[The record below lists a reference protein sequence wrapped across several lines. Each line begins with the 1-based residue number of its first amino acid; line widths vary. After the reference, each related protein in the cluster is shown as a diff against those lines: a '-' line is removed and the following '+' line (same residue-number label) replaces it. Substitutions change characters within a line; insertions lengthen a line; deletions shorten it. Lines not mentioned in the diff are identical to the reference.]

1 MRISCIILAAASL
14 LLATLVWGADFQKGL
29 DAYSSADYETALAEW
44 QPLAEAGDI
53 GSQFGLGQMYGNG
66 FGVTMDDAAAIK
78 WYGLAAGQGHAA
90 AQCNLAVMHQNGWG
104 LPQNDVAAMRLFG
117 LAADQGVTEPEH
129 RLAMVELAVSSNPKF
144 CASDIEVRRPG
155 LTYTV
160 DTLQQLRCEY
170 DSDTELFLILGMDS
184 LNQLERWRSPERLF
198 DLCTVVGISRPGQ
211 DDIDL
216 DKLESI
222 AEGASGKVILMPGPS
237 VGISGAEI
245 RDRAAHGRSIR
256 YRVPEAVETYILD
269 HGLYT
274 RR

>member
-104 LPQNDVAAMRLFG
+104 LPQNDVEAMRLFG
-117 LAADQGVTEPEH
+117 LAADQGVTEAMIALDDS
-129 RLAMVELAVSSNPKF
+129 RRGILAKTTIRFRPTSGSASRF
-144 CASDIEVRRPG
+144 C
-155 LTYTV
+155 
-160 DTLQQLRCEY
+160 
-170 DSDTELFLILGMDS
+170 
-184 LNQLERWRSPERLF
+184 WRTSTP
-198 DLCTVVGISRPGQ
+198 
-211 DDIDL
+211 
-216 DKLESI
+216 
-222 AEGASGKVILMPGPS
+222 APS
-237 VGISGAEI
+237 AM
-245 RDRAAHGRSIR
+245 RF
-256 YRVPEAVETYILD
+256 PTK
-269 HGLYT
+269 
-274 RR
+274 